1 MKQKFKHW
9 LKRVGWIGFLFFLIK
24 GLFWLAL
31 FAWAAISQAQ
41 TYFPPNTG
49 NTWATITPAELGWCE
64 DQIPELLTFLESN
77 NTKAF
82 IVLKNGKI
90 VIENYFGTF
99 TQDSLW
105 YWASA
110 GKTLTSYLVG
120 IAQQNGQLS
129 INDLSSSYL
138 GSGWTSCTAAQ
149 ENNISVRNQL
159 TMTSGLDDGVVDEY
173 CTLPSCLQYLAPAGT
188 RWAYH
193 NGPYTLLDGVLEGA
207 TGQTLNGLVF
217 SALKQPTGMDGFFFQ
232 SGYNNVYLSTARSMA
247 RFGILM
253 QNGGNWNGN
262 QLMTDANYFQ
272 EMITPSQNLNNSY
285 GYLWWLNGQSS
296 YMVPESQLV
305 LPGMLFPHAPS
316 DVYAALG
323 KNGQFLNVSPS
334 EGLVF
339 IRMGNAPDNSL
350 VPFLLNDQIWEK
362 LNYVMC
368 TSVAEESDENFWL
381 NQTATSVRI
390 NWPGKSFVCEI
401 LGADGKRIETFS
413 SKETADVSTSQ
424 WAQGVYFVKCS
435 NGHEIVVKK
444 VFVR

>member
-1 MKQKFKHW
+1 MKYT
-9 LKRVGWIGFLFFLIK
+9 LLLLLILTNLVAK
-24 GLFWLAL
+24 
-31 FAWAAISQAQ
+31 AQ
-41 TYFPPNTG
+41 IYFPPNTG
-49 NTWATITPAELGWCE
+49 NTWATTTPAELGWCE

-138 GSGWTSCTAAQ
+138 GSGWTSCTVAQ
-149 ENNISVRNQL
+149 ENNITVRNQL
-159 TMTSGLDDGVVDEY
+159 TMTSGLDDGVADEY

-193 NGPYTLLDGVLEGA
+193 NAPYTLLDGVLEGA

-296 YMVPESQLV
+296 YMVPGSQLV

-362 LNYVMC
+362 LNYVIC

-381 NQTATSVRI
+381 NQTVTSVRI
-390 NWPGKSFVCEI
+390 NWPGKAFECEI
-401 LGADGKRIETFS
+401 LGADGKRIATFS
-413 SKETADVSTSQ
+413 SKETAEFSTLQ

>member
-1 MKQKFKHW
+1 MKYT
-9 LKRVGWIGFLFFLIK
+9 LLLLLILTNLLAK
-24 GLFWLAL
+24 GQ
-31 FAWAAISQAQ
+31 I
-41 TYFPPNTG
+41 YFPPNTG

-64 DQIPELLTFLESN
+64 NQIPELLTFLESN

-159 TMTSGLDDGVVDEY
+159 TMTSGLDDGVADPY
-173 CTLPSCLQYLAPAGT
+173 CTDPNCLVYSADAGT

-296 YMVPESQLV
+296 YMIPQTQIVI
-305 LPGMLFPHAPS
+305 PGMMFPNAPS

-323 KNGQFLNVSPS
+323 RDGQCLNVSPS

-368 TSVAEESDENFWL
+368 TPVAEESDENFWL

-390 NWPGKSFVCEI
+390 AWPGKSFVCEVF
-401 LGADGKRIETFS
+401 GADGKRIETFS
-413 SKETADVSTSQ
+413 SKETAEVSTLD
-424 WAQGVYFVKCS
+424 WPQGVYIVNCS
-435 NGHEIVVKK
+435 NGHETIVKK

>member
-1 MKQKFKHW
+1 MKYFQTKMKYA
-9 LKRVGWIGFLFFLIK
+9 LLLLLIVANVF
-24 GLFWLAL
+24 GR
-31 FAWAAISQAQ
+31 AQ
-41 TYFPPNTG
+41 IYFPTTVG

-149 ENNISVRNQL
+149 ENNITVRNQL
-159 TMTSGLDDGVVDEY
+159 TMTSGFDDGVADEY

-193 NGPYTLLDGVLEGA
+193 NAPYTLLDGVLEGA

-217 SALKQPTGMDGFFFQ
+217 SALKQPTGMDGFFIQ

-296 YMVPESQLV
+296 YMVPGSQLV

-368 TSVAEESDENFWL
+368 TPVAENSESNFIL
-381 NQTATSVRI
+381 NQSATSIRI
-390 NWPGKSFVCEI
+390 NWLGKAFTCEV
-401 LGADGKRIETFS
+401 LGSDGKRIETFS
-413 SKETADVSTSQ
+413 LKETADVSTSQ
-424 WAQGVYFVKCS
+424 WAEGVYFIKCS
-435 NGHEIVVKK
+435 NGHETVVKK

>member
-1 MKQKFKHW
+1 MKYT
-9 LKRVGWIGFLFFLIK
+9 LLLLLIVANVFAK
-24 GLFWLAL
+24 GQ
-31 FAWAAISQAQ
+31 I
-41 TYFPPNTG
+41 YFPPNTG

-149 ENNISVRNQL
+149 ENNITVRNQL
-159 TMTSGLDDGVVDEY
+159 TMTSGLDDGVADPY
-173 CTLPSCLQYLAPAGT
+173 CTDPNCLVYSADAGT

-217 SALKQPTGMDGFFFQ
+217 SALKQPTGMDGFFFP

-262 QLMTDANYFQ
+262 QLMTDANYYQ
-272 EMITPSQNLNNSY
+272 EMISPSQNLNNSY

-296 YMVPESQLV
+296 YMIPQAQIVI
-305 LPGMLFPHAPS
+305 PGMMFPNAPS
-316 DVYAALG
+316 DVYAAIG
-323 KNGQFLNVSPS
+323 RDGQFLNVSPS

-362 LNYVMC
+362 LNYVIC
-368 TSVAEESDENFWL
+368 TSVDEESDENFWL

-390 NWPGKSFVCEI
+390 NWPGKVFECEI
-401 LGADGKRIETFS
+401 LGADGKRIATFS
-413 SKETADVSTSQ
+413 SKETADVSTSL

>member
-1 MKQKFKHW
+1 MKYT
-9 LKRVGWIGFLFFLIK
+9 LLLLLIVGNIFVK
-24 GLFWLAL
+24 
-31 FAWAAISQAQ
+31 AQ
-41 TYFPPNTG
+41 IYFPPTTG
-49 NTWATITPAELGWCE
+49 NTWATITPGELGWCE
-64 DQIPELLTFLESN
+64 DQLPELISFLESN

-82 IVLKNGKI
+82 IVLKNGRI

-138 GSGWTSCTAAQ
+138 GSGWTNCTADQ
-149 ENNISVRNQL
+149 EDAITVRNQL
-159 TMTSGLDDGVVDEY
+159 TMTSGLDDGVADDD
-173 CTLPSCLQYLAPAGT
+173 CTLPICLNYLAPAGT

-193 NGPYTLLDGVLEGA
+193 NAPYTRLDGVLEGA

-217 SALKQPTGMDGFFFQ
+217 SALKQPIGMDGFFFQ
-232 SGYNNVYLSTARSMA
+232 NGYNNVYLSTARSMA

-253 QNGGNWNGN
+253 QNEGNWNGN

-296 YMVPESQLV
+296 YMVPGSQLV
-305 LPGMLFPHAPS
+305 LPGMLFPHAPA

-323 KNGQFLNVSPS
+323 KNGQFLNVCPS

-339 IRMGNAPDNSL
+339 VRLGNAPDNSL

-362 LNYVMC
+362 LNAVLC
-368 TSVAEESDENFWL
+368 TSVTESNNSNFML
-381 NQTATSVRI
+381 NQSANSVRI
-390 NWPGKSFVCEI
+390 TWPGKSFVCEVFDI
-401 LGADGKRIETFS
+401 KGNKISSSEARN
-413 SKETADVSTSQ
+413 SKEINTTALSAGMYVVRCACGSS
-424 WAQGVYFVKCS
+424 VEVRKV
-435 NGHEIVVKK
+435 VVK
-444 VFVR
+444 

>member
-1 MKQKFKHW
+1 MKYS
-9 LKRVGWIGFLFFLIK
+9 LLLLFLFGSLI
-24 GLFWLAL
+24 AR
-31 FAWAAISQAQ
+31 SQI
-41 TYFPPNTG
+41 YFPPTIG
-49 NTWATITPAELGWCE
+49 NSWETTSPAQLGWCE
-64 DQIPELLTFLESN
+64 DQLPELVSFLESN

-82 IVLKNGKI
+82 LVLKNGRI

-138 GSGWTSCTAAQ
+138 GSEWTNCTADQ
-149 ENNISVRNQL
+149 ENAITVRNQL
-159 TMTSGLDDGVVDEY
+159 TMTSGLDDGVADDD
-173 CTLPSCLQYLAPAGT
+173 CTLPVCLNYLAPAGT

-193 NGPYTLLDGVLEGA
+193 NAPYTRLDGVLEGA

-217 SALKQPTGMDGFFFQ
+217 SGLKQPTGMDGFFFQ
-232 SGYNNVYLSTARSMA
+232 TGYNNVYVSTARSMA

-272 EMITPSQNLNNSY
+272 EMITPSQNLNNAY

-296 YMVPESQLV
+296 YMVPTSQLI
-305 LPGMLFPHAPS
+305 LPGMLIPHAPA

-323 KNGQFLNVSPS
+323 RNGQILNVCPS
-334 EGLVF
+334 EGLVVV
-339 IRMGNAPDNSL
+339 RLGNAPDNSL
-350 VPFLLNDQIWEK
+350 VPFILNDQIWEK
-362 LNYVMC
+362 LNAVLC
-368 TSVAEESDENFWL
+368 TSVTESNDNNFML
-381 NQTATSVRI
+381 NQTSNSVRI
-390 NWPGKSFVCEI
+390 SWPGK
-401 LGADGKRIETFS
+401 TFS
-413 SKETADVSTSQ
+413 CEVFDLKGNKISSSEVRNSQEMNTTALSAGMYVVRCASGS
-424 WAQGVYFVKCS
+424 AVEVRKV
-435 NGHEIVVKK
+435 VVK
-444 VFVR
+444 

>member
-1 MKQKFKHW
+1 MKYS
-9 LKRVGWIGFLFFLIK
+9 LLLFFLFESLIVR
-24 GLFWLAL
+24 
-31 FAWAAISQAQ
+31 SQM
-41 TYFPPNTG
+41 YFPPITG
-49 NTWATITPAELGWCE
+49 NSWETTSPAELGWCE
-64 DQIPELLTFLESN
+64 DQLPELISFLESN

-82 IVLKNGKI
+82 IVLKNGRI

-149 ENNISVRNQL
+149 ENNITVRNQL
-159 TMTSGLDDGVVDEY
+159 TMTSGLDDGVADPY
-173 CTLPSCLQYLAPAGT
+173 CTNPNCLVYSADAGT

-296 YMVPESQLV
+296 YMIPQTQIVI
-305 LPGMLFPHAPS
+305 PGMMFPNAPS

-323 KNGQFLNVSPS
+323 RDGQCLNVSPS

-362 LNYVMC
+362 LNYVLC
-368 TSVAEESDENFWL
+368 TPVAEESDENFWL

-390 NWPGKSFVCEI
+390 NWPGKAFVCEI
-401 LGADGKRIETFS
+401 LSADGKRIETFS

>member
-1 MKQKFKHW
+1 MKYT
-9 LKRVGWIGFLFFLIK
+9 LLLLLIA
-24 GLFWLAL
+24 GNV
-31 FAWAAISQAQ
+31 FAKAQ
-41 TYFPPNTG
+41 IYFPPTVG
-49 NTWATITPAELGWCE
+49 NTWATITPGELGWCE

-82 IVLKNGKI
+82 IVLKNGRI

-138 GSGWTSCTAAQ
+138 GSGWTSCTADQ
-149 ENNISVRNQL
+149 ENAITVRNQL
-159 TMTSGLDDGVVDEY
+159 TMTSGLDDAVTDPY
-173 CTLPSCLQYLAPAGT
+173 CTDPNCLVYTADAGT

-217 SALKQPTGMDGFFFQ
+217 SGLKQPTGMDGFFFQ
-232 SGYNNVYLSTARSMA
+232 SGYNNVYVSTARSMA

-253 QNGGNWNGN
+253 QNEGNWNGN

-296 YMVPESQLV
+296 YMIPQAQIVI
-305 LPGMLFPHAPS
+305 PGMMFPNAPA
-316 DVYAALG
+316 DVYAAMG
-323 KNGQFLNVSPS
+323 RDGQFLNVSPS

-339 IRMGNAPDNSL
+339 VRMGNAPDNSL

-362 LNYVMC
+362 LNAVLC
-368 TSVAEESDENFWL
+368 TSVTESTDSNFML
-381 NQTATSVRI
+381 NQTANSVRI
-390 NWPGKSFVCEI
+390 SWPGRTFTCEI
-401 LGADGKRIETFS
+401 FDLKGNKISSIEARN
-413 SKETADVSTSQ
+413 SKEMNTAALS
-424 WAQGVYFVKCS
+424 AGIY
-435 NGHEIVVKK
+435 VVRCASGSAVEVRK
-444 VFVR
+444 VVVR

>member
-1 MKQKFKHW
+1 MKYT
-9 LKRVGWIGFLFFLIK
+9 LLLLLILTNLVAK
-24 GLFWLAL
+24 
-31 FAWAAISQAQ
+31 AQ
-41 TYFPPNTG
+41 IYFPPNSG
-49 NTWATITPAELGWCE
+49 NTWATITPADLGWCE

-138 GSGWTSCTAAQ
+138 GTGWTSCTAAQ
-149 ENNISVRNQL
+149 ENNITIQNQL
-159 TMTSGLDDGVVDEY
+159 TMTSGLDDGVADPY
-173 CTLPSCLQYLAPAGT
+173 CTDPNCLVYSADAGT

-296 YMVPESQLV
+296 YMIPQAQIVI
-305 LPGMLFPHAPS
+305 PGMMFPNAPS
-316 DVYAALG
+316 DVYAAMG
-323 KNGQFLNVSPS
+323 RDGQFLNVSPS

-368 TSVAEESDENFWL
+368 TPVAEESTENFWL

-390 NWPGKSFVCEI
+390 NWPMKAFTCEI
-401 LGADGKRIETFS
+401 LGADGKRIATFS
-413 SKETADVSTSQ
+413 SKETAEFSTSQ
-424 WAQGVYFVKCS
+424 WAPGVYFVTCS

>member
-1 MKQKFKHW
+1 VKYLQTNMKYT
-9 LKRVGWIGFLFFLIK
+9 LLLLLIVANVFAK
-24 GLFWLAL
+24 GQ
-31 FAWAAISQAQ
+31 I
-41 TYFPPNTG
+41 YFPPNTG

-149 ENNISVRNQL
+149 ENNITVRNQL
-159 TMTSGLDDGVVDEY
+159 TMTSGLDDGIADPY
-173 CTLPSCLQYLAPAGT
+173 CTDPNCLVYSADAGT

-262 QLMTDANYFQ
+262 QLMTDANYYQ
-272 EMITPSQNLNNSY
+272 EMISPSQNLNNSY

-296 YMVPESQLV
+296 YMIPQAQIVI
-305 LPGMLFPHAPS
+305 PGMMFPNAPS
-316 DVYAALG
+316 DVYAAIG
-323 KNGQFLNVSPS
+323 RDGQFLNVSPS

-368 TSVAEESDENFWL
+368 TPVAEESDENFWL

-390 NWPGKSFVCEI
+390 NWPGKVFECEI
-401 LGADGKRIETFS
+401 LGADGKRIATFS
-413 SKETADVSTSQ
+413 SKETADVSTSL

>member
-1 MKQKFKHW
+1 MKYT
-9 LKRVGWIGFLFFLIK
+9 LLLLLIITNV
-24 GLFWLAL
+24 
-31 FAWAAISQAQ
+31 FAKAQ
-41 TYFPPNTG
+41 IYFPPNTG
-49 NTWATITPAELGWCE
+49 NTWATIDPAELGWCE

-149 ENNISVRNQL
+149 ENNITVRNQL
-159 TMTSGLDDGVVDEY
+159 TMTSGLDDGVADEY

-193 NGPYTLLDGVLEGA
+193 NGPYTLLDGLLEGA

-296 YMVPESQLV
+296 YMVPGSQLV

-334 EGLVF
+334 EELVF

-368 TSVAEESDENFWL
+368 TPVAETSTENFWL

-390 NWPGKSFVCEI
+390 NWPGKGFTCEVYDSKGNKIISHQSRVSEEISTNHLASGLYVIRCLSGDAVEVRKFVI
-401 LGADGKRIETFS
+401 R
-413 SKETADVSTSQ
+413 
-424 WAQGVYFVKCS
+424 
-435 NGHEIVVKK
+435 
-444 VFVR
+444 

>member
-1 MKQKFKHW
+1 VKYFQTNMKYT
-9 LKRVGWIGFLFFLIK
+9 LLLLLIVANVFAK
-24 GLFWLAL
+24 GQ
-31 FAWAAISQAQ
+31 I
-41 TYFPPNTG
+41 YFPPNTG

-138 GSGWTSCTAAQ
+138 GTGWTSCTAAQ
-149 ENNISVRNQL
+149 ENNITVRNQL
-159 TMTSGLDDGVVDEY
+159 TMTSGLDDGVADPY
-173 CTLPSCLQYLAPAGT
+173 CTDPNCLVYSADAGT

-262 QLMTDANYFQ
+262 QLMTNANYFQ

-296 YMVPESQLV
+296 YMIPQTQIVI
-305 LPGMLFPHAPS
+305 PGMMFPNAPS
-316 DVYAALG
+316 DVYAAMG
-323 KNGQFLNVSPS
+323 RDGQFLNVSPS

-362 LNYVMC
+362 LNYVIC
-368 TSVAEESDENFWL
+368 TSVDEESDENFWL

-390 NWPGKSFVCEI
+390 NWPGKAFECEI
-401 LGADGKRIETFS
+401 LGVDGKRIATFS

-424 WAQGVYFVKCS
+424 WAPGVYFVKCS

>member
-1 MKQKFKHW
+1 MKYFPTNMKYT
-9 LKRVGWIGFLFFLIK
+9 LLLLLILTNLLAK
-24 GLFWLAL
+24 GQ
-31 FAWAAISQAQ
+31 I
-41 TYFPPNTG
+41 YFPPNTG

-64 DQIPELLTFLESN
+64 NQIPELLTFLESN

-138 GSGWTSCTAAQ
+138 GTGWTSCTAAQ

-159 TMTSGLDDGVVDEY
+159 TMTSGLDDGVADPY
-173 CTLPSCLQYLAPAGT
+173 CTDPNCLVYSADAGT

-296 YMVPESQLV
+296 YMIPQAQIVI
-305 LPGMLFPHAPS
+305 PGMMFPNAPS
-316 DVYAALG
+316 DVYAAIG
-323 KNGQFLNVSPS
+323 RDGQFLNVSPS

-362 LNYVMC
+362 LNAVLC
-368 TSVAEESDENFWL
+368 TSVTESNDNNFML
-381 NQTATSVRI
+381 NQTASSVRI
-390 NWPGKSFVCEI
+390 SWPGKSFVCEFFDLKGNKI
-401 LGADGKRIETFS
+401 SSIEARN
-413 SKETADVSTSQ
+413 SKEMNTTALSAGLYVVRCTSGS
-424 WAQGVYFVKCS
+424 AVEVRK
-435 NGHEIVVKK
+435 VV
-444 VFVR
+444 VR

>member
-1 MKQKFKHW
+1 MKYIQTNMKYT
-9 LKRVGWIGFLFFLIK
+9 LLLLLIVANVFAK
-24 GLFWLAL
+24 GQ
-31 FAWAAISQAQ
+31 I
-41 TYFPPNTG
+41 YFPPNTG

-149 ENNISVRNQL
+149 ENNITVRNQL
-159 TMTSGLDDGVVDEY
+159 TMTSGLDDGVADPY
-173 CTLPSCLQYLAPAGT
+173 CTEPNCLVYSADAGT

-296 YMVPESQLV
+296 YMIPQTQIVI
-305 LPGMLFPHAPS
+305 PGMMFPNAPS

-323 KNGQFLNVSPS
+323 RDGQCLNVSPS

-368 TSVAEESDENFWL
+368 TPVAEESDENFWL

-390 NWPGKSFVCEI
+390 NWPGKGFTCEVYDSKGNKIISHQSRVSEEISTNHLASGLYVIRCLSGDAVEVRKFVI
-401 LGADGKRIETFS
+401 R
-413 SKETADVSTSQ
+413 
-424 WAQGVYFVKCS
+424 
-435 NGHEIVVKK
+435 
-444 VFVR
+444 

>member
-1 MKQKFKHW
+1 MKYT
-9 LKRVGWIGFLFFLIK
+9 LLLLLIVANVFAK
-24 GLFWLAL
+24 GQ
-31 FAWAAISQAQ
+31 I
-41 TYFPPNTG
+41 YFPPNTG

-149 ENNISVRNQL
+149 ENNITVRNQL
-159 TMTSGLDDGVVDEY
+159 TMTSGLDDGVADPY
-173 CTLPSCLQYLAPAGT
+173 CTDPNCLIYSADAGT

-262 QLMTDANYFQ
+262 QLMTDANYYQ

-296 YMVPESQLV
+296 YMIPQTQIVI
-305 LPGMLFPHAPS
+305 PGMMFPNAPS

-323 KNGQFLNVSPS
+323 RDGQCLNVSPS

-368 TSVAEESDENFWL
+368 TPVAEESDENFWL

-390 NWPGKSFVCEI
+390 NWPGKGFTCEVYDSKGNKIISHQSRVSEEISTNHLASGLYVIRCLSGDAVEVRKFVI
-401 LGADGKRIETFS
+401 R
-413 SKETADVSTSQ
+413 
-424 WAQGVYFVKCS
+424 
-435 NGHEIVVKK
+435 
-444 VFVR
+444 

>member
-1 MKQKFKHW
+1 MKYT
-9 LKRVGWIGFLFFLIK
+9 LLLLFIVANLLAK
-24 GLFWLAL
+24 GQ
-31 FAWAAISQAQ
+31 I
-41 TYFPPNTG
+41 YFPPTTG
-49 NTWATITPAELGWCE
+49 NTWQTTTPAELGWCE

-138 GSGWTSCTAAQ
+138 GTGWTSCTAAQ
-149 ENNISVRNQL
+149 ENNITVRNQL
-159 TMTSGLDDGVVDEY
+159 TMTSGLDDGVADPY
-173 CTLPSCLQYLAPAGT
+173 CTDPNCLVYSADAGT

-217 SALKQPTGMDGFFFQ
+217 SALKQPTGMDGFFIQ

-296 YMVPESQLV
+296 YMIPQAQIVI
-305 LPGMLFPHAPS
+305 PGMMFPNAPS
-316 DVYAALG
+316 DVYAAIG
-323 KNGQFLNVSPS
+323 RDGQFLNVSPS

-362 LNYVMC
+362 LNYVIC
-368 TSVAEESDENFWL
+368 TPVAEESDENFWL

-390 NWPGKSFVCEI
+390 NWPRKAFVCEVFDLKGNKI
-401 LGADGKRIETFS
+401 SSSEARN
-413 SKETADVSTSQ
+413 SKEINTTALS
-424 WAQGVYFVKCS
+424 AGMY
-435 NGHEIVVKK
+435 VVRCASGDSVEVRK
-444 VFVR
+444 VVIR

>member
-1 MKQKFKHW
+1 MKYT
-9 LKRVGWIGFLFFLIK
+9 LLLLLIVANVFAK
-24 GLFWLAL
+24 GQ
-31 FAWAAISQAQ
+31 I
-41 TYFPPNTG
+41 YFPPNTG

-149 ENNISVRNQL
+149 ENNITVRNQL
-159 TMTSGLDDGVVDEY
+159 TMTSGLDDGIADPY
-173 CTLPSCLQYLAPAGT
+173 CTDPNCLVYSADAGT

-262 QLMTDANYFQ
+262 QLMTDANYYQ
-272 EMITPSQNLNNSY
+272 EMISPSQNLNNSY

-296 YMVPESQLV
+296 YMIPQAQIVI
-305 LPGMLFPHAPS
+305 PGMMFPNAPS
-316 DVYAALG
+316 DVYAAIG
-323 KNGQFLNVSPS
+323 RDGQFLNVSPS

-368 TSVAEESDENFWL
+368 TPVAEESDENFWL

-390 NWPGKSFVCEI
+390 NWPGKVFECEI
-401 LGADGKRIETFS
+401 LGADGKRIATFS
-413 SKETADVSTSQ
+413 SKETADVSTSL

>member
-1 MKQKFKHW
+1 MKYFQTNMKYT
-9 LKRVGWIGFLFFLIK
+9 LLLLLILTNLLAK
-24 GLFWLAL
+24 GQ
-31 FAWAAISQAQ
+31 I
-41 TYFPPNTG
+41 YFPPNTG

-149 ENNISVRNQL
+149 ENNITVRNQL
-159 TMTSGLDDGVVDEY
+159 TMTSGLDDGVADEY
-173 CTLPSCLQYLAPAGT
+173 CTLPSCLQYMAPAGT

-193 NGPYTLLDGVLEGA
+193 NAPYTLLDGVLEGA
-207 TGQTLNGLVF
+207 IGQTLNGLVF

-262 QLMTDANYFQ
+262 QSMTDANYFQ

-296 YMVPESQLV
+296 YMIPQTQIVI
-305 LPGMLFPHAPS
+305 PGMMFPNAPS

-323 KNGQFLNVSPS
+323 RDGQCLNVSPS

-368 TSVAEESDENFWL
+368 TPVAEESDENFWL

-390 NWPGKSFVCEI
+390 YWPMKSFVCEI

-413 SKETADVSTSQ
+413 SKETGDFSTSK
-424 WAQGVYFVKCS
+424 WAQGVYFIKCS

>member
-1 MKQKFKHW
+1 MKYT
-9 LKRVGWIGFLFFLIK
+9 LLLLLIVANVFAK
-24 GLFWLAL
+24 GQ
-31 FAWAAISQAQ
+31 I
-41 TYFPPNTG
+41 YFPPNTG

-120 IAQQNGQLS
+120 IAQQNGQIS

-149 ENNISVRNQL
+149 ENNITVRNQL
-159 TMTSGLDDGVVDEY
+159 TMTSGLDDGVADPY
-173 CTLPSCLQYLAPAGT
+173 CTDPNCLVYSADAGT

-296 YMVPESQLV
+296 YMIPQAQIVI
-305 LPGMLFPHAPS
+305 PGMMFPNAPS
-316 DVYAALG
+316 DVYAAIG
-323 KNGQFLNVSPS
+323 RDGQFLNVSPS

-368 TSVAEESDENFWL
+368 TPVAEESDENFWL

-390 NWPGKSFVCEI
+390 NWPGKAFVCEVYDSRGNKI
-401 LGADGKRIETFS
+401 MSLEARTSEEISTNHLASGLYVIRCS
-413 SKETADVSTSQ
+413 SGDSAE
-424 WAQGVYFVKCS
+424 
-435 NGHEIVVKK
+435 VKK
-444 VFVR
+444 VIVR

>member
-1 MKQKFKHW
+1 VKYIQTNMKYT
-9 LKRVGWIGFLFFLIK
+9 LLLLLIVANVFAK
-24 GLFWLAL
+24 GQ
-31 FAWAAISQAQ
+31 I
-41 TYFPPNTG
+41 YFPPNTG

-149 ENNISVRNQL
+149 ENNITVRNQL
-159 TMTSGLDDGVVDEY
+159 TMTSGLDDGVADPY
-173 CTLPSCLQYLAPAGT
+173 CTDPNCLVYSADAGT

-262 QLMTDANYFQ
+262 QLMTDANYYQ

-296 YMVPESQLV
+296 YMIPQAQIVI
-305 LPGMLFPHAPS
+305 PGMMFPNAPS
-316 DVYAALG
+316 DVYAAIG
-323 KNGQFLNVSPS
+323 RDGQFLNVSPS

-368 TSVAEESDENFWL
+368 TPVAEESDENFWL

-390 NWPGKSFVCEI
+390 NWPGKAFVCEVYDSKGNKI
-401 LGADGKRIETFS
+401 MSLEARTSEEISTNHLASGLYVIRCS
-413 SKETADVSTSQ
+413 SGDSAE
-424 WAQGVYFVKCS
+424 
-435 NGHEIVVKK
+435 VKK
-444 VFVR
+444 VIVR

>member
-1 MKQKFKHW
+1 MKYIQ
-9 LKRVGWIGFLFFLIK
+9 LFLLIV
-24 GLFWLAL
+24 L
-31 FAWAAISQAQ
+31 FACPSLAQ
-41 TYFPPNTG
+41 VYFPPTSG
-49 NTWATITPAELGWCE
+49 NTWETTTPAELGWCE
-64 DQIPELLTFLESN
+64 DQIPELLSFLESN

-82 IVLKNGKI
+82 IVLKLGKFF
-90 VIENYFGTF
+90 IENYFGTF

-138 GSGWTSCTAAQ
+138 GSGWTSCTADQ
-149 ENNISVRNQL
+149 ENSITVRNQL
-159 TMTSGLDDGVVDEY
+159 TMTSGLDDGVADPY
-173 CTLPSCLQYLAPAGT
+173 CTDPNCLIYLADAGT

-193 NGPYTLLDGVLEGA
+193 NAPYTLLDGVLEGA

-217 SALKQPTGMDGFFFQ
+217 SALKQPTGMDGFFIQ

-253 QNGGNWNGN
+253 QNSGNWNGN
-262 QLMTDANYFQ
+262 QLMIDANYFQ
-272 EMITPSQNLNNSY
+272 EMTTPSQNLNNSY

-296 YMVPESQLV
+296 YMIPQAQAVI
-305 LPGMLFPHAPS
+305 PGMIFPNAPS
-316 DVYAALG
+316 DVYAAMG
-323 KNGQFLNVSPS
+323 RDGQFLNVSPAD
-334 EGLVF
+334 GLVF

-368 TSVAEESDENFWL
+368 TPVVENSEENFML
-381 NQTATSVRI
+381 NQTATSVQI
-390 NWPGKSFVCEI
+390 YWTGKAFVCEI
-401 LGADGKRIETFS
+401 LGADGKRIETIS
-413 SKETADVSTSQ
+413 SKESTEVSTSQ

-435 NGHEIVVKK
+435 NGHETIMKK
-444 VFVR
+444 VFVW

>member
-1 MKQKFKHW
+1 MKYFQTNMKYT
-9 LKRVGWIGFLFFLIK
+9 LLLLLIVANVFAK
-24 GLFWLAL
+24 GQ
-31 FAWAAISQAQ
+31 I
-41 TYFPPNTG
+41 YFPPNTG

-138 GSGWTSCTAAQ
+138 GTGWTSCTAAQ
-149 ENNISVRNQL
+149 ENNITVRNQL
-159 TMTSGLDDGVVDEY
+159 TMTSGLDDGVADPY
-173 CTLPSCLQYLAPAGT
+173 CTDPNCLVYSADAGT

-296 YMVPESQLV
+296 YMIPQAQIVI
-305 LPGMLFPHAPS
+305 PGMMFPNAPS
-316 DVYAALG
+316 DVYAAIG
-323 KNGQFLNVSPS
+323 RDGQFLNVSPS

-368 TSVAEESDENFWL
+368 TPVAEESDENFWL

-390 NWPGKSFVCEI
+390 NWPGKGFTCEVYDSKGNKIISHQSRVSEEISTNHLASGLYVIRCLSGDAVEVRKFVI
-401 LGADGKRIETFS
+401 R
-413 SKETADVSTSQ
+413 
-424 WAQGVYFVKCS
+424 
-435 NGHEIVVKK
+435 
-444 VFVR
+444 

>member
-1 MKQKFKHW
+1 MKYLQTNMKYT
-9 LKRVGWIGFLFFLIK
+9 LLLLLIVANVFAK
-24 GLFWLAL
+24 GQ
-31 FAWAAISQAQ
+31 I
-41 TYFPPNTG
+41 YFPPNTG

-149 ENNISVRNQL
+149 ENNITVRNQL
-159 TMTSGLDDGVVDEY
+159 TMTSGLDDGVADPY
-173 CTLPSCLQYLAPAGT
+173 CTDPNCLIYSADAGT

-262 QLMTDANYFQ
+262 QLMTDANYYQ

-296 YMVPESQLV
+296 YMIPQTQIVI
-305 LPGMLFPHAPS
+305 PGMMFPNAPS

-323 KNGQFLNVSPS
+323 RDGQCLNVSPS

-368 TSVAEESDENFWL
+368 TPVAEESDENFWL

-390 NWPGKSFVCEI
+390 NWPGKGFTCEVYDSKGNKIISHQSRVSEEISTNHLASGLYVIRCLSGDAVEVRKFVI
-401 LGADGKRIETFS
+401 R
-413 SKETADVSTSQ
+413 
-424 WAQGVYFVKCS
+424 
-435 NGHEIVVKK
+435 
-444 VFVR
+444 

>member
-1 MKQKFKHW
+1 MKYS
-9 LKRVGWIGFLFFLIK
+9 LLLFFLFESLIVR
-24 GLFWLAL
+24 
-31 FAWAAISQAQ
+31 SQM
-41 TYFPPNTG
+41 YFPPITG
-49 NTWATITPAELGWCE
+49 NSWETTSPAELGWCE
-64 DQIPELLTFLESN
+64 DQLPELISFLESN

-82 IVLKNGKI
+82 IVLKNGRI

-149 ENNISVRNQL
+149 ENNITVRNQL
-159 TMTSGLDDGVVDEY
+159 TMTSGLDDGVADPY
-173 CTLPSCLQYLAPAGT
+173 CTNPNCLVYSADAGT

-296 YMVPESQLV
+296 YMIPQTQIVI
-305 LPGMLFPHAPS
+305 PGMMFPNAPS

-323 KNGQFLNVSPS
+323 RDGQCLNVSPS

-368 TSVAEESDENFWL
+368 TPVAEESDENFWL

-390 NWPGKSFVCEI
+390 NWPGKGFTCEVYDSKGNKIISHQSRVSEEISTNHLASGLYVIRCLSGDAVEVRKFVI
-401 LGADGKRIETFS
+401 R
-413 SKETADVSTSQ
+413 
-424 WAQGVYFVKCS
+424 
-435 NGHEIVVKK
+435 
-444 VFVR
+444 

>member
-1 MKQKFKHW
+1 MKYFQTNMKYT
-9 LKRVGWIGFLFFLIK
+9 LLLLLILTNLVAK
-24 GLFWLAL
+24 GQ
-31 FAWAAISQAQ
+31 I
-41 TYFPPNTG
+41 YFPPTTG
-49 NTWATITPAELGWCE
+49 NTWQTTTPAELGWCE

-138 GSGWTSCTAAQ
+138 GTGWTSCTAAQ
-149 ENNISVRNQL
+149 ENNITVRNQL
-159 TMTSGLDDGVVDEY
+159 TMTTGLDDGVADEY

-193 NGPYTLLDGVLEGA
+193 NAPYTLLDGVLEGA

-217 SALKQPTGMDGFFFQ
+217 SALKQPTGMDGFFIQ

-262 QLMTDANYFQ
+262 QLMTDANYYQ

-296 YMVPESQLV
+296 YMVPGSQLV

-368 TSVAEESDENFWL
+368 TAVAEESDENFWL

-390 NWPGKSFVCEI
+390 NWPGKAFECEI
-401 LGADGKRIETFS
+401 LGADGKRIATFS
-413 SKETADVSTSQ
+413 SKETADVSTLQ

>member
-1 MKQKFKHW
+1 MKYT
-9 LKRVGWIGFLFFLIK
+9 LILLLILTNLLAK
-24 GLFWLAL
+24 GQIF
-31 FAWAAISQAQ
+31 
-41 TYFPPNTG
+41 FPPNTG
-49 NTWATITPAELGWCE
+49 NTWATTTPAELGWCE

-138 GSGWTSCTAAQ
+138 GSGWTSCTAVQ
-149 ENNISVRNQL
+149 ENNITVRNQL
-159 TMTSGLDDGVVDEY
+159 TMTSGLDDGVADEY

-193 NGPYTLLDGVLEGA
+193 NAPYTLLDGVLEGA

-217 SALKQPTGMDGFFFQ
+217 SALKQPTGMDGFFIQ

-262 QLMTDANYFQ
+262 LLMTDANYYQ

-296 YMVPESQLV
+296 YMVPGSQLV

-368 TSVAEESDENFWL
+368 TPVAEESDENFWL
-381 NQTATSVRI
+381 NQTATSVLI

-401 LGADGKRIETFS
+401 LGADGQRIETFS
-413 SKETADVSTSQ
+413 SKETAEVSTSQ
-424 WAQGVYFVKCS
+424 WAQGVYFIKCS

>member
-1 MKQKFKHW
+1 MKYFQKNMKYT
-9 LKRVGWIGFLFFLIK
+9 LLLLLILTNLVAK
-24 GLFWLAL
+24 
-31 FAWAAISQAQ
+31 AQ
-41 TYFPPNTG
+41 IYFPPNTG
-49 NTWATITPAELGWCE
+49 NTWATTTPAELGWCE

-149 ENNISVRNQL
+149 ENNITVRNQL
-159 TMTSGLDDGVVDEY
+159 TMTSGLDDGVADPY
-173 CTLPSCLQYLAPAGT
+173 CTDPNCLIYSADAGT

-262 QLMTDANYFQ
+262 QLMTDANYYQ

-296 YMVPESQLV
+296 YMIPQTQIVI
-305 LPGMLFPHAPS
+305 PGMMFPNAPS

-323 KNGQFLNVSPS
+323 RDGQCLNVSPS

-362 LNYVMC
+362 LNAVLC
-368 TSVAEESDENFWL
+368 TSVTESNDNNFML
-381 NQTATSVRI
+381 NQTASSVRI
-390 NWPGKSFVCEI
+390 SWPGKSFVFEFFDLKGNKI
-401 LGADGKRIETFS
+401 SSIEARN
-413 SKETADVSTSQ
+413 SKEMNTTALSAGLYVVRCTSGS
-424 WAQGVYFVKCS
+424 AVEVRK
-435 NGHEIVVKK
+435 VV
-444 VFVR
+444 VR

>member
-1 MKQKFKHW
+1 
-9 LKRVGWIGFLFFLIK
+9 
-24 GLFWLAL
+24 
-31 FAWAAISQAQ
+31 
-41 TYFPPNTG
+41 
-49 NTWATITPAELGWCE
+49 
-64 DQIPELLTFLESN
+64 
-77 NTKAF
+77 
-82 IVLKNGKI
+82 
-90 VIENYFGTF
+90 
-99 TQDSLW
+99 
-105 YWASA
+105 
-110 GKTLTSYLVG
+110 LVG

-138 GSGWTSCTAAQ
+138 GSEWTNCTADQ
-149 ENNISVRNQL
+149 ENAITVRNQL
-159 TMTSGLDDGVVDEY
+159 TMTSGLDDGVADDD
-173 CTLPSCLQYLAPAGT
+173 CTLPICLNYLAPAGT

-217 SALKQPTGMDGFFFQ
+217 SGLKQPTGMDGFFIQ

-253 QNGGNWNGN
+253 QNGGNWNEN

-272 EMITPSQNLNNSY
+272 EMITPSQNLNNAY

-296 YMVPESQLV
+296 YMVPGSQLV
-305 LPGMLFPHAPS
+305 LPGMLFPHAPA

-323 KNGQFLNVSPS
+323 KNGQFLNVCPS

-339 IRMGNAPDNSL
+339 VRLGNAPDNSL

-362 LNYVMC
+362 LNAVLC
-368 TSVAEESDENFWL
+368 TSVIESTDSNFML
-381 NQTATSVRI
+381 NQTANSVRI
-390 NWPGKSFVCEI
+390 SWPGKTFTCEVI
-401 LGADGKRIETFS
+401 GADGKRIETFS

-424 WAQGVYFVKCS
+424 WAKGVYFIKCS

>member
-1 MKQKFKHW
+1 MKYFQINMKFT
-9 LKRVGWIGFLFFLIK
+9 LLLVLIVANVF
-24 GLFWLAL
+24 GR
-31 FAWAAISQAQ
+31 AQ
-41 TYFPPNTG
+41 IYFPPTVG
-49 NTWATITPAELGWCE
+49 NTWATTTPAELGWCE

-129 INDLSSSYL
+129 INDLGSSHL

-149 ENNISVRNQL
+149 ENNITVRNQL
-159 TMTSGLDDGVVDEY
+159 TMTSGLDDGVADEY
-173 CTLPSCLQYLAPAGT
+173 CTLPSCLQYLAPAST

-193 NGPYTLLDGVLEGA
+193 NAPYTLLDGVLEGA

-262 QLMTDANYFQ
+262 ELMTDANYFQ

-296 YMVPESQLV
+296 YMVPGSQLV
-305 LPGMLFPHAPS
+305 LSGMLFPHAPS

-368 TSVAEESDENFWL
+368 TPVAEESDENFWL

-413 SKETADVSTSQ
+413 SKETVEVSTSK
-424 WAQGVYFVKCS
+424 WAKGVYFVKCS
-435 NGHEIVVKK
+435 NEHEIVVKK